1 MPLPLV
7 TIVSVLFDLFAKHAL
22 QNDDII
28 FWEQLWNDAETFST
42 YVCFVNV
49 VNCYVCICRKHKYN
63 KYEKQK
69 ETHVNETRL
78 KIEGEPEGN
87 HTQFLKLSFILLKF
101 MEGLG
106 VFSGCQD
113 QSVWSGSF
121 HFIAT
126 IVGVIILCYHLLA

>member
-1 MPLPLV
+1 M
-7 TIVSVLFDLFAKHAL
+7 
-22 QNDDII
+22 
-28 FWEQLWNDAETFST
+28 
-42 YVCFVNV
+42 
-49 VNCYVCICRKHKYN
+49 YN

-87 HTQFLKLSFILLKF
+87 NTQFLKLSFILLKF

-113 QSVWSGSF
+113 